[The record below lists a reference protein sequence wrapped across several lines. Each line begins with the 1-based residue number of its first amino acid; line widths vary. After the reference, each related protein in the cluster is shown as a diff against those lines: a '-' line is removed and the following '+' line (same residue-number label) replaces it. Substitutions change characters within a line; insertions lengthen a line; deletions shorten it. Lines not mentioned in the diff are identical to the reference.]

1 MTIQPANTISQ
12 TLESLS
18 AKFTGM
24 KARNVPDEKSGSRVE
39 TSVVVEPKQEERR
52 QAANL
57 EEMARELTRITQR
70 MDVDLSFSVDHDL
83 NKVVVTVTR
92 SDSSEVVLQIP
103 SEEVLALARRLRE
116 MEQRG
121 DAKGALLGM
130 MG

>member
-1 MTIQPANTISQ
+1 MTIQPVNTISQ
-12 TLESLS
+12 TLESLG
-18 AKFTGM
+18 ARFTGM
-24 KARNVPDEKSGSRVE
+24 KARNVPDEKSGARVE
-39 TSVVVEPKQEERR
+39 TSVVAEPKQEERR

-92 SDSSEVVLQIP
+92 SNSSEVVLQIP

-130 MG
+130 TG